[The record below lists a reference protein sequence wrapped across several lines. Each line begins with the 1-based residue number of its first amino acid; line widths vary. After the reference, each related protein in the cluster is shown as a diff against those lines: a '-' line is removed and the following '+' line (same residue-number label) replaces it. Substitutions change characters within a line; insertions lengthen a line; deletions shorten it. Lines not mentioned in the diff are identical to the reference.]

1 MYIFLIKISQ
11 EQLLAANVE
20 YFQEQN
26 GVDTLLDVGVGLPIL
41 NRYRSKYQETIVGG
55 KTLYLPLTQVEA
67 STVKS
72 AMTHMLT
79 DLSILGQAHSLI
91 ALQPLTPS
99 RIEKLSMCGISAL
112 YNAVLTSIA
121 ASVLSM
127 CQASGGS
134 QKSQQPTAA
143 STSQGSGGGGSSSL
157 QASSKDHDDFEEQA
171 CTIVNKALEI
181 YTSIGEM
188 FKASAR
194 MHVYQN
200 HLCYGSW
207 LLISGIQGAMGAS
220 GSSTTTGKSSTAS
233 SSTASS
239 SETTTGTPSTPIA
252 RVNLFKVQQGFGE
265 LNAAIANHSIKLLSE
280 LIDDLKIESACGNT
294 SGGSSLDVE
303 PAQFD
308 ILQNYSALQR
318 IVRVLN
324 TATLHQLFTF
334 LATVA
339 YRKACTLKRATT
351 KDRTECEPISY
362 SDSTTYYND
371 SLSCSDNSEEDDSE
385 SYLGHWFKE
394 TLSPETH
401 DDNAN
406 TCSQERNGD
415 QKSALVPKL
424 DEPHEYLDLAADIF
438 CFLDQFLANRHA
450 YMQRYVKA
458 GVSDQQMLLMA
469 NIIKDFDR
477 DVMRQ
482 EVGTNASG
490 GGGGGEPSCSNW
502 QTAMIR
508 FSGAAG
514 RYIHNLISTSL
525 LSEQLQSNLL
535 QHLSISPWSTE
546 NSWPLQVYPSTLSV
560 LVQILL
566 LKPTQEKEAA
576 CLSVWHRLINTLVEG
591 VCSAGNASDIDY
603 EDLNIEHA
611 QLLLFLFHSLNLMQ
625 KKSILLLTAGGV
637 IRCATVCNGIS
648 SERTIRNSQIMLLSR
663 LLLFLE
669 YLMKHLYNAPPELL
683 DQVRW
688 NLFSVSSMP
697 DNQKITDLLNSR
709 TKLTSYCRQ
718 DIEEKFRK
726 SPSGDYNSSE

>member
-1 MYIFLIKISQ
+1 M
-11 EQLLAANVE
+11 
-20 YFQEQN
+20 
-26 GVDTLLDVGVGLPIL
+26 DTLLDVGVLLPIL
-41 NRYRSKYQETIVGG
+41 NRYRSKYEETIVGG
-55 KTLYLPLTQVEA
+55 KALYLPLTQVEA

-99 RIEKLSMCGISAL
+99 RIEKLSKCGIAAL

-127 CQASGGS
+127 CQASSGS
-134 QKSQQPTAA
+134 QKQQPTAA
-143 STSQGSGGGGSSSL
+143 STSQGSGGGSSNVQGSN
-157 QASSKDHDDFEEQA
+157 KDHDDFEEQA

-181 YTSIGEM
+181 YTSIGDM

-220 GSSTTTGKSSTAS
+220 GSSTAAGKSAATN
-233 SSTASS
+233 
-239 SETTTGTPSTPIA
+239 ETTATPSTPIA

-280 LIDDLKIESACGNT
+280 LIDDLKIESACGSLT
-294 SGGSSLDVE
+294 GSGSCLDVE

-339 YRKACTLKRATT
+339 YRKACTLKRANT

-362 SDSTTYYND
+362 SDSTTYFND

-394 TLSPETH
+394 TLSPETQ

-406 TCSQERNGD
+406 TCAQERNGD

-482 EVGTNASG
+482 EGGSG
-490 GGGGGEPSCSNW
+490 GGAGGEASCSNW
-502 QTAMIR
+502 HTAMIR

-535 QHLSISPWSTE
+535 QHLSISPWSTDT

-591 VCSAGNASDIDY
+591 VCSASNASDSDY

-637 IRCATVCNGIS
+637 IRCADVCRGIS
-648 SERTIRNSQIMLLSR
+648 SDRTVRNSQMMLLSR

-697 DNQKITDLLNSR
+697 DTQKITDLLNSR

-726 SPSGDYNSSE
+726 SPAGDYNSSKRSSFACTNPSSEFDNHQLNRSIYH

>member
-1 MYIFLIKISQ
+1 
-11 EQLLAANVE
+11 
-20 YFQEQN
+20 
-26 GVDTLLDVGVGLPIL
+26 
-41 NRYRSKYQETIVGG
+41 
-55 KTLYLPLTQVEA
+55 
-67 STVKS
+67 
-72 AMTHMLT
+72 
-79 DLSILGQAHSLI
+79 
-91 ALQPLTPS
+91 
-99 RIEKLSMCGISAL
+99 
-112 YNAVLTSIA
+112 
-121 ASVLSM
+121 
-127 CQASGGS
+127 
-134 QKSQQPTAA
+134 
-143 STSQGSGGGGSSSL
+143 
-157 QASSKDHDDFEEQA
+157 
-171 CTIVNKALEI
+171 
-181 YTSIGEM
+181 
-188 FKASAR
+188 
-194 MHVYQN
+194 
-200 HLCYGSW
+200 
-207 LLISGIQGAMGAS
+207 
-220 GSSTTTGKSSTAS
+220 
-233 SSTASS
+233 
-239 SETTTGTPSTPIA
+239 
-252 RVNLFKVQQGFGE
+252 
-265 LNAAIANHSIKLLSE
+265 
-280 LIDDLKIESACGNT
+280 
-294 SGGSSLDVE
+294 
-303 PAQFD
+303 
-308 ILQNYSALQR
+308 
-318 IVRVLN
+318 VLN

-339 YRKACTLKRATT
+339 YRKACTLRRASA

-362 SDSTTYYND
+362 SDSTTYFND

-406 TCSQERNGD
+406 TSTQERGE

-477 DVMRQ
+477 DVMRNECEQ
-482 EVGTNASG
+482 GSGNAPATNAGAGS
-490 GGGGGEPSCSNW
+490 SVVTSTKW
-502 QTAMIR
+502 QTSMIR

-535 QHLSISPWSTE
+535 QHLSISPWSTDT
-546 NSWPLQVYPSTLSV
+546 STWPLQVYPSTLSV

-591 VCSAGNASDIDY
+591 VCSWTAASDSDY

-637 IRCATVCNGIS
+637 IRCAEVCRGIS
-648 SERTIRNSQIMLLSR
+648 GDRPVKNSQMMLLSR

-697 DNQKITDLLNSR
+697 ESQKITDLLNSR
-709 TKLTSYCRQ
+709 TKLNSYCRQ

-726 SPSGDYNSSE
+726 SAGEYGSGK

>member
-1 MYIFLIKISQ
+1 MEF
-11 EQLLAANVE
+11 
-20 YFQEQN
+20 FQEQN
-26 GVDTLLDVGVGLPIL
+26 GVDTLLDVCVGLPIL
-41 NRYRSKYQETIVGG
+41 NRYRSKYLETINGG
-55 KTLYLPLTQVEA
+55 KPLYLPLTQVEA
-67 STVKS
+67 TTVKS
-72 AMTHMLT
+72 TMNHMLT
-79 DLSILGQAHSLI
+79 DLNILSQAHALI
-91 ALQPLTPS
+91 VLQPLTPS
-99 RIEKLSMCGISAL
+99 RIERLSMCGIAAL
-112 YNAVLTSIA
+112 YNAVLVSITT
-121 ASVLSM
+121 SVLSM
-127 CQASGGS
+127 CQTSSSS
-134 QKSQQPTAA
+134 QKQSA
-143 STSQGSGGGGSSSL
+143 STSQGSGGGGGGGSSGGQSN
-157 QASSKDHDDFEEQA
+157 KDHDDFEEQA
-171 CTIVNKALEI
+171 CSIVSKALEI
-181 YTSIGEM
+181 YSCIGDLFES
-188 FKASAR
+188 SAR
-194 MHVYQN
+194 IHVYQN

-220 GSSTTTGKSSTAS
+220 GSGGGS
-233 SSTASS
+233 SSDTSSKSASKAAKSGSESGTA
-239 SETTTGTPSTPIA
+239 PSTPIA

-265 LNAAIANHSIKLLSE
+265 LNAAIANHSIRLLSE
-280 LIDDLKIESACGNT
+280 LIEDLKIESACGPMPEST
-294 SGGSSLDVE
+294 ELPE

-308 ILQNYSALQR
+308 ILQSYSSLGR

-339 YRKACTLKRATT
+339 YRKACTQRRASA
-351 KDRTECEPISY
+351 KDRAECEPISY
-362 SDSTTYYND
+362 SDSTTYFND

-406 TCSQERNGD
+406 TSAQERGGGE
-415 QKSALVPKL
+415 QKSCLVPKL
-424 DEPHEYLDLAADIF
+424 DEPHEYLDLSADIF
-438 CFLDQFLANRHA
+438 CFLDEFLANKHA

-477 DVMRQ
+477 DVMRSDSDQ
-482 EVGTNASG
+482 ASANAPPANAGAGS
-490 GGGGGEPSCSNW
+490 SAAATSKW
-502 QTAMIR
+502 QAAMIR
-508 FSGAAG
+508 FSGSAG

-535 QHLSISPWSTE
+535 QHLAISPWSTDT
-546 NSWPLQVYPSTLSV
+546 STWPLQVYPSTLSV

-591 VCSAGNASDIDY
+591 VCNWSAASDTDY

-637 IRCATVCNGIS
+637 IRCAEVCRGIS
-648 SERTIRNSQIMLLSR
+648 GDRPVRNSQMMLLSR

-697 DNQKITDLLNSR
+697 GTQKITDLLNSR
-709 TKLTSYCRQ
+709 TKLNSYFRQ

-726 SPSGDYNSSE
+726 SAGEYGSGRS

>member
-1 MYIFLIKISQ
+1 M
-11 EQLLAANVE
+11 
-20 YFQEQN
+20 
-26 GVDTLLDVGVGLPIL
+26 
-41 NRYRSKYQETIVGG
+41 GG
-55 KTLYLPLTQVEA
+55 KALYLPLTQVEA

-72 AMTHMLT
+72 AMAHMLT

-99 RIEKLSMCGISAL
+99 RIEKLSMCGIAAL

-134 QKSQQPTAA
+134 QKQQPTAA
-143 STSQGSGGGGSSSL
+143 TTSQGSGNNSNVSTG
-157 QASSKDHDDFEEQA
+157 AKDHDDFEEQA

-220 GSSTTTGKSSTAS
+220 GSSSSSSGTSTGKSATSTAES
-233 SSTASS
+233 NVA
-239 SETTTGTPSTPIA
+239 PSTPIA

-280 LIDDLKIESACGNT
+280 LIDDLKIESACGST
-294 SGGSSLDVE
+294 SSSGSTSCLDIE

-308 ILQNYSALQR
+308 ILQNYTALQR

-339 YRKACTLKRATT
+339 YRKACTLKRANT

-362 SDSTTYYND
+362 SDSTTYFND

-406 TCSQERNGD
+406 ACTQERSGE
-415 QKSALVPKL
+415 QKSALVPRL

-482 EVGTNASG
+482 EAGGNSSG
-490 GGGGGEPSCSNW
+490 GGDGNCSNW
-502 QTAMIR
+502 QSAMIR

-535 QHLSISPWSTE
+535 QHLAISPWSTDT

-591 VCSAGNASDIDY
+591 VCSSANASDTDY

-637 IRCATVCNGIS
+637 IRCADVCRGIS
-648 SERTIRNSQIMLLSR
+648 SERPVRNSQMMLLSR

-697 DNQKITDLLNSR
+697 DTQKITDLLNSR

-718 DIEEKFRK
+718 DIEEKFRNCTV
-726 SPSGDYNSSE
+726 GDLSSSRSQ

>member
-1 MYIFLIKISQ
+1 M
-11 EQLLAANVE
+11 
-20 YFQEQN
+20 
-26 GVDTLLDVGVGLPIL
+26 
-41 NRYRSKYQETIVGG
+41 GG
-55 KTLYLPLTQVEA
+55 KALYLPLTQVEA
-67 STVKS
+67 SAVKS
-72 AMTHMLT
+72 AMAHMLT

-99 RIEKLSMCGISAL
+99 RIEKLSMCGIAAL

-134 QKSQQPTAA
+134 QKQQPATAA
-143 STSQGSGGGGSSSL
+143 TTSQGSANNSNVSTG
-157 QASSKDHDDFEEQA
+157 AKDHDDFEEQA

-220 GSSTTTGKSSTAS
+220 GSSSSSSSSSGSSSGKSAASTAES
-233 SSTASS
+233 NV
-239 SETTTGTPSTPIA
+239 TPSTPIA

-280 LIDDLKIESACGNT
+280 LIDDLKIESACGST
-294 SGGSSLDVE
+294 SSTGTITCLDVE

-308 ILQNYSALQR
+308 ILQNYTALQR

-339 YRKACTLKRATT
+339 YRKACTLKRASA

-362 SDSTTYYND
+362 SDSTTYFND

-406 TCSQERNGD
+406 ACTQDRSGE
-415 QKSALVPKL
+415 QKSALVPRL

-482 EVGTNASG
+482 EAGGNSSGAG
-490 GGGGGEPSCSNW
+490 GGGDSNCSNW
-502 QTAMIR
+502 QSAMIR

-535 QHLSISPWSTE
+535 QHLAISPWSTDT

-591 VCSAGNASDIDY
+591 VCSSANASDTDY

-637 IRCATVCNGIS
+637 IRCADVCRGIS
-648 SERTIRNSQIMLLSR
+648 AERPVRNSQMMLLSR

-688 NLFSVSSMP
+688 NLFSVSTMP
-697 DNQKITDLLNSR
+697 DTQKITDLLNSR

-718 DIEEKFRK
+718 DIEERFRN
-726 SPSGDYNSSE
+726 STVGDLNSSRFNFKFIIIAN

>member
-1 MYIFLIKISQ
+1 M
-11 EQLLAANVE
+11 E

-26 GVDTLLDVGVGLPIL
+26 GVDTLLDVCVSLPIL
-41 NRYRSKYQETIVGG
+41 NRYRSKYMETINGG
-55 KTLYLPLTQVEA
+55 KSLYLPLTQVEA
-67 STVKS
+67 TAVKS
-72 AMTHMLT
+72 SMNHMLT
-79 DLSILGQAHSLI
+79 DLTILSQAQALI
-91 ALQPLTPS
+91 EMQPLTPS
-99 RIEKLSMCGISAL
+99 RIERLSMCGIAAL

-121 ASVLSM
+121 TSVLGMS
-127 CQASGGS
+127 QASSS
-134 QKSQQPTAA
+134 QKQTA
-143 STSQGSGGGGSSSL
+143 STSQGSGVGGSSGGQSN
-157 QASSKDHDDFEEQA
+157 KDHDDFEDQA
-171 CTIVNKALEI
+171 CSIVNKALEI
-181 YTSIGEM
+181 YSNIGHM
-188 FKASAR
+188 FKTSAR
-194 MHVYQN
+194 IHVYQN

-220 GSSTTTGKSSTAS
+220 GSGGS
-233 SSTASS
+233 SSDSASKSASKATKSGSEAGTAP
-239 SETTTGTPSTPIA
+239 TTPIA

-280 LIDDLKIESACGNT
+280 LIEDLKVEAACGQ
-294 SGGSSLDVE
+294 SLESTELPE

-308 ILQNYSALQR
+308 ILQNYSSLER

-339 YRKACTLKRATT
+339 YRKACTLKRASA

-362 SDSTTYYND
+362 SDSTTYFND

-406 TCSQERNGD
+406 TSTQERAE

-477 DVMRQ
+477 DVMRNETDQ
-482 EVGTNASG
+482 GSGNAPAASAGAGTSAGASTK
-490 GGGGGEPSCSNW
+490 W
-502 QTAMIR
+502 QTSMIR

-535 QHLSISPWSTE
+535 QHLSISPWSTDT
-546 NSWPLQVYPSTLSV
+546 NTWPLQVYPSTLSV

-591 VCSAGNASDIDY
+591 VCSSNTASDSDY

-637 IRCATVCNGIS
+637 IRCAEVCRGIS
-648 SERTIRNSQIMLLSR
+648 EDRPVKNSQIMLLSR

-697 DNQKITDLLNSR
+697 DTQKITDLLNCR
-709 TKLTSYCRQ
+709 TKLNSYCRQ
-718 DIEEKFRK
+718 DIEENFRK
-726 SPSGDYNSSE
+726 SAGEYGSCKWRI

>member
-1 MYIFLIKISQ
+1 M
-11 EQLLAANVE
+11 AANIE
-20 YFQEQN
+20 FFQEQN
-26 GVDTLLDVGVGLPIL
+26 GVDTLLDVGVSLPIL
-41 NRYRSKYQETIVGG
+41 NRYRSKYQDTIVGG

-72 AMTHMLT
+72 AMTHMHT
-79 DLSILGQAHSLI
+79 DLSILGQAHTLI

-127 CQASGGS
+127 CQASSGS
-134 QKSQQPTAA
+134 QKSQQPAAA
-143 STSQGSGGGGSSSL
+143 STSQGSGGSSSV

-220 GSSTTTGKSSTAS
+220 GSSTTTGKSSS
-233 SSTASS
+233 IASS
-239 SETTTGTPSTPIA
+239 SESTGTPSTPIA

-280 LIDDLKIESACGNT
+280 LIDDLKIESACGFATVN
-294 SGGSSLDVE
+294 SGGGNSLDVE

-339 YRKACTLKRATT
+339 YRKACTLKRANT

-406 TCSQERNGD
+406 ACSQDRNGD

-477 DVMRQ
+477 DGMRQ
-482 EVGTNASG
+482 DGGSNASG
-490 GGGGGEPSCSNW
+490 GGEPNCSNW

-546 NSWPLQVYPSTLSV
+546 TNSWPLQVYPSTLSV

-591 VCSAGNASDIDY
+591 VCSAGNASDADY

-637 IRCATVCNGIS
+637 IRCADVCRGIS
-648 SERTIRNSQIMLLSR
+648 SDRTIRNSQMMLLSR

-697 DNQKITDLLNSR
+697 DTHKITDLLNSR

-726 SPSGDYNSSE
+726 STAGDYNSSK